1 MAEAKYSTVSFT
13 VSWLPGSIGFT
24 EQAKTVMAEQLN
36 LDRRIIR
43 GSYAILGASRDPL
56 IKEGSALKRM
66 LSIIRDEFTI
76 PEYTLTQ
83 ASGNLEKKSV
93 KVKGSYLIENLKV
106 GEFIE
111 RFDMART
118 AYLNWGQRFLQPE
131 NYERIKESDK
141 LALGQDWTLIAS
153 KYPTAEELADAIQCD
168 IPKIMP
174 YDTTF
179 DVADLAPATMAYLR
193 ENALERM
200 EASING
206 AMFEFIHELKDMV
219 NTVAKS
225 CGKRIRVRPVEN
237 SKFAMYRNAEVQEI
251 YTHEEDNSIPTDS
264 YVLVLQPAK
273 TNADNKLVQD
283 GKAVSLS
290 CTKED
295 YLQLL
300 RPYETG
306 EAKQITTA
314 GFDHLMFLTNKLSHV
329 KNLLGSDDQVEDLVK
344 EIQDSLTSFGK
355 SAADITSQI
364 KASAFTRT
372 TAKKVFQDLHTKI
385 VSTEMALKHNNKDLP
400 RRRIAK

>member
-24 EQAKTVMAEQLN
+24 EQAKTVMADQLN

-56 IKEGSALKRM
+56 IKEGSALKRV
-66 LSIIRDEFTI
+66 LSLIRDEFTI
-76 PEYTLTQ
+76 PECTLTQ
-83 ASGNLEKKSV
+83 ASGNLEKRPV
-93 KVKGSYLIENLKV
+93 KIKGSYIIENLKV
-106 GEFIE
+106 GEFLE
-111 RFDMART
+111 RFDVART

-141 LALGQDWTLIAS
+141 LALGQDWALISS

-179 DVADLAPATMAYLR
+179 DVADLAPATMAYLKQ
-193 ENALERM
+193 NALERM

-225 CGKRIRVRPVEN
+225 CGRRIRVMPVEN

-251 YTHEEDNSIPTDS
+251 YTHEEDNSIPMDS

-273 TNADNKLVQD
+273 TNPD
-283 GKAVSLS
+283 GKIVQEGKPINFS

-295 YLQLL
+295 YRNLL

-306 EAKQITTA
+306 ESKQLTTA
-314 GFDHLMFLTNKLSHV
+314 GFEHLMFLTNKLGHV
-329 KNLLGSDDQVEDLVK
+329 KNLLGSNDQVEDLVK
-344 EIQDSLTSFGK
+344 EVQDSLTSFGK
-355 SAADITSQI
+355 SAADITKEI
-364 KASAFTRT
+364 KSSAFTRT
-372 TAKKVFQDLHTKI
+372 SAKQAFQDLHTKI
-385 VSTEMALKHNNKDLP
+385 VDTEITLKQQQNHP